1 MGVFYPQIILS
12 KFQAYEQI
20 IVLQFIMVYAILLIA
35 VILFLSIYKYYFYSN
50 YSSIIPVVIDCG

>member
-12 KFQAYEQI
+12 KFQAYEKI
-20 IVLQFIMVYAILLIA
+20 IVPQFIMVYAILFIA